1 MWAFSSS
8 GKLGLLF
15 IAVCELLIAVASP
28 VEEQRLCTQASVL
41 WHTGLVFAAH
51 GLSSAAAVALRLSC
65 SWHVESSQTLIH
77 CATRQVPMSTI
88 FKCTI

>member
-1 MWAFSSS
+1 MPIFKKLFQPFKKMIYFGCAGSSPGFVWAFSSS

-28 VEEQRLCTQASVL
+28 VEEQRLYTEASVL

-51 GLSSAAAVALRLSC
+51 GL
-65 SWHVESSQTLIH
+65 
-77 CATRQVPMSTI
+77 
-88 FKCTI
+88 